1 MCGCKR
7 RGCVETYVSAKG
19 ICRTV
24 FELLARSTEE
34 TELREIS
41 YNRLTAEKVHALA
54 IHGDP
59 IANEAFEI
67 TGKLLGQM
75 LSNTVA
81 SFDPEAIILSG
92 GLMHAGDLL
101 LGPTVKSFNEHLLAL
116 HKNRVSIVK
125 SQMKDGE
132 AAILGA
138 ISLIGE
144 FGEKKQGT
152 PQWRPGTSLG
162 KETVT
167 T

>member
-1 MCGCKR
+1 
-7 RGCVETYVSAKG
+7 
-19 ICRTV
+19 
-24 FELLARSTEE
+24 
-34 TELREIS
+34 
-41 YNRLTAEKVHALA
+41 
-54 IHGDP
+54 
-59 IANEAFEI
+59 
-67 TGKLLGQM
+67 
-75 LSNTVA
+75 
-81 SFDPEAIILSG
+81 
-92 GLMHAGDLL
+92 MHAGDLL